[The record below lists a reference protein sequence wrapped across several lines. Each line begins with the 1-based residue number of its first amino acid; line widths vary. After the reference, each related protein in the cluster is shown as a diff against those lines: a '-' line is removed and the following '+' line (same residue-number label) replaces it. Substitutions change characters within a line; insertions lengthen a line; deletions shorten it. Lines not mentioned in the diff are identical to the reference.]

1 MSGDNG
7 FGQITEKDVKAMIER
22 DYNSESLRFIYDH
35 RNDFIPVL
43 TNIVTKLN
51 KDENVK
57 DIIINNS
64 NLQNLI
70 VKLTEYTIKKGKK
83 GKKNEKIIVDHGN
96 NISAYVKRCI
106 ELMNV
111 KPTKDNIHYL
121 FLLCRKD
128 IENNKPLQEM
138 VTQLKNDKNDKNDNN
153 WKKMVGMLIP
163 KGASVKLHI
172 DGGDLMEQT
181 TNNWVRSSNKHVSI
195 GDNVEGKVEERYY
208 RYGPK
213 FKKIVKIPEGLVG
226 HVYTSNKGT
235 NFIEV
240 DPEAIQLI
248 ESEPTK
254 GTVEKGKAPAT
265 TEASGATVSPVLPGA
280 KTGATVTPA
289 ATGSSAATAAA
300 VAATATTATTARAAT
315 EASGLPGA
323 KTGATEEAGAVV
335 AAVVAATAT
344 AETEGAAATATAET
358 EGATGA
364 AATGATEEAGAVVA
378 AVVAATGEAVVASGE
393 KGTET
398 TATGAAEIGATKEK
412 KGGSQRLT
420 RKNKKSIG
428 AVRKTRTNH

>member
-7 FGQITEKDVKAMIER
+7 VGAITEEDVKAMIEK

-35 RNDFIPVL
+35 RNDFEPVL

-83 GKKNEKIIVDHGN
+83 GKKNEKIIVDHGD

-128 IENNKPLQEM
+128 IEKKVELQDA
-138 VTQLKNDKNDKNDNN
+138 VTQLKNEKNEKNDKNDNN

-195 GDNVEGKVEERYY
+195 GDNVEGKVEERFY
-208 RYGPK
+208 RSGSKISGYK

-254 GTVEKGKAPAT
+254 GTGAT
-265 TEASGATVSPVLPGA
+265 EEASGEATEASGATVSPVLPGA

-289 ATGSSAATAAA
+289 AT
-300 VAATATTATTARAAT
+300 TATG
-315 EASGLPGA
+315 S
-323 KTGATEEAGAVV
+323 
-335 AAVVAATAT
+335 T
-344 AETEGAAATATAET
+344 AETEG
-358 EGATGA
+358 
-364 AATGATEEAGAVVA
+364 ATGATEEAGAVVA
-378 AVVAATGEAVVASGE
+378 AVVAAAATEEAGEATAQGATAETVAVSGE
-393 KGTET
+393 AGEAGAAA
-398 TATGAAEIGATKEK
+398 TATSPPPVELEEVKLEVKG
-412 KGGSQRLT
+412 GGSQRLT

-428 AVRKTRTNH
+428 TVRKTRTNH